1 MKSLYYA
8 LNMAISMFTII
19 PLPKYEWDESSA
31 RHTMKLYPFI
41 GLIIGGLWY
50 VAALLLTALQVT
62 ETLTASI
69 LLAIP
74 FLLTGFL
81 HLDGFMDVCDAL
93 LSRRSQEEKIRI
105 LKDSRVGAFAVISLV
120 LLLICQFS
128 ALQTLLTHQQSFLFF
143 ILIPIISR
151 SLVGYFLITKETISE
166 SYLGKLFK
174 QGTGRLDLL
183 ILSLI
188 YFITFLGSYLLVGIL
203 GIAVPLF
210 MGIAALLLVRNTQ
223 KQLGGFNG
231 DVAGYILVLC
241 EFIGLLTLGVI
252 R

>member
-1 MKSLYYA
+1 
-8 LNMAISMFTII
+8 
-19 PLPKYEWDESSA
+19 
-31 RHTMKLYPFI
+31 
-41 GLIIGGLWY
+41 
-50 VAALLLTALQVT
+50 
-62 ETLTASI
+62 
-69 LLAIP
+69 
-74 FLLTGFL
+74 
-81 HLDGFMDVCDAL
+81 L

>member
-8 LNMAISMFTII
+8 LNMALSMFTII

-31 RHTMKLYPFI
+31 RHMMKLYPFI
-41 GLIIGGLWY
+41 GFIIGGLWY

-62 ETLTASI
+62 ENLTASL

-93 LSRRSQEEKIRI
+93 LSRRSQEEKLRI

-128 ALQTLLTHQQSFLFF
+128 SIQTMLNSHQSLLFF
-143 ILIPIISR
+143 ILIPIVSR
-151 SLVGYFLITKETISE
+151 SLVGYFLITKEPISE

-174 QGTGRLDLL
+174 QGTGRIDLI
-183 ILSLI
+183 ILMSV
-188 YFITFLGSYLLVGIL
+188 YFVTFFFSYQLAGIK
-203 GIAVPLF
+203 GCTVPLF
-210 MGIAALLLVRNTQ
+210 MGMAAFLLVRNTQ

-231 DVAGYILVLC
+231 DVAGYLLVIC
-241 EFIGLLTLGVI
+241 EFIGLLTLGVVG
-252 R
+252 